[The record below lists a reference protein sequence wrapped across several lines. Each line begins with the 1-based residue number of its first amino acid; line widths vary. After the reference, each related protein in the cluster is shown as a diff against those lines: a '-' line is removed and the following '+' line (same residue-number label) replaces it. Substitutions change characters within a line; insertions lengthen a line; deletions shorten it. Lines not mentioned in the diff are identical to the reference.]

1 MPVATTQVDTTTTTT
16 TTTTTSCGGATG
28 TAATPKDSS
37 PSPCATPRTAAT
49 PGSDAGRYDA
59 QLAAA
64 SELVRWLLLLAC
76 HTCAGAGHLHPAWR
90 LAIEACAQS
99 DAHVA
104 INFRALLKGIAP
116 LVDGVESGERTRAA
130 RAIARP
136 LCAAD
141 ASDDCVAS
149 DRRAALDGGLLAPVG
164 GDCEALEAQARRAV
178 QEFGELRAARLVELE
193 AARAR
198 READPPDDLADAV
211 LRCAFVMALCVSD
224 GDGLEFCAAG
234 GVSTATVAGR
244 ILAYH
249 LAKYAQ
255 PRARAEMQ
263 ALSHALAVARRHA
276 QEAAAQLPRGEDGEE
291 TETLG
296 LGVPSG
302 ACVADGTVADGAV
315 ADGAVADGADAD
327 GAASASAPDRR
338 ARRRLEAAYRLV
350 VSLVKLSCFTAD
362 DGAAAQLPWLE
373 MGVALAARRVH
384 FKALRDRLAP
394 LVSAVVAAAGH
405 GQSAPPPAA
414 LGVAG
419 AFVLSGVG
427 EWVPEWALDPLGS
440 GGSGGRLVTGHGGG
454 GMPWTELGSEEPL
467 DPVAVVGSL
476 EASGLVRAGGTPM
489 EGRRQATLLA
499 LYVQAR
505 WRARLRSL
513 EAHLCSVRRREVER
527 RRPEAFAPLQLSDLE
542 ADVSAP
548 CAQQARAEAEAGT
561 CDGSAVRVPG
571 AP

>member
-1 MPVATTQVDTTTTTT
+1 
-16 TTTTTSCGGATG
+16 
-28 TAATPKDSS
+28 
-37 PSPCATPRTAAT
+37 
-49 PGSDAGRYDA
+49 
-59 QLAAA
+59 
-64 SELVRWLLLLAC
+64 
-76 HTCAGAGHLHPAWR
+76 
-90 LAIEACAQS
+90 
-99 DAHVA
+99 
-104 INFRALLKGIAP
+104 
-116 LVDGVESGERTRAA
+116 
-130 RAIARP
+130 
-136 LCAAD
+136 
-141 ASDDCVAS
+141 
-149 DRRAALDGGLLAPVG
+149 
-164 GDCEALEAQARRAV
+164 
-178 QEFGELRAARLVELE
+178 
-193 AARAR
+193 
-198 READPPDDLADAV
+198 
-211 LRCAFVMALCVSD
+211 MALCVSD
-224 GDGLEFCAAG
+224 GDGLEFCAEG

-244 ILAYH
+244 ILAFY

-263 ALSHALAVARRHA
+263 ALSNGLAVARRHA
-276 QEAAAQLPRGEDGEE
+276 QQGAAALPHGDGEE
-291 TETLG
+291 TEVLG
-296 LGVPSG
+296 LGAPPG
-302 ACVADGTVADGAV
+302 AC
-315 ADGAVADGADAD
+315 VADGADAD

-350 VSLVKLSCFTAD
+350 VSLVKLSCFTAG

-373 MGVALAARRVH
+373 VGVAIAKRRVD

-419 AFVLSGVG
+419 AFAPSGVGEWVPEWAGVG